1 MHWPRSVGAICQLL
15 ILLTLLLDSGL
26 GALLRWV
33 LQISSLI
40 HPLLAPVKWL
50 LLQGWME
57 VLRGNEHPAP
67 KHPCSTPQV
76 CWNLD
81 TSGLTDGDIK
91 HEETRAAE
99 LHTVD
104 VLPPWH
110 FLAQSWDVTGAQG
123 LMARDGRAGGHCC
136 CCWGVILFILLFGSQ
151 WKITLCVQF
160 VEPWCKEML
169 GKSHTPVHPRKKEKR
184 GRCESAWGVFSVS
197 LFCWFHKSCAH

>member
-67 KHPCSTPQV
+67 KHPCSTPQALLESGHLRLD
-76 CWNLD
+76 WWGHKTRGD
-81 TSGLTDGDIK
+81 TSSRAPHGGCVATVTFFSAVLGCDRCSGTDGPW
-91 HEETRAAE
+91 RASWRS
-99 LHTVD
+99 L
-104 VLPPWH
+104 LLLLRCH
-110 FLAQSWDVTGAQG
+110 FIHFIVWFPVKNHSLRAVCGALVQG
-123 LMARDGRAGGHCC
+123 DAGEKPHPSA
-136 CCWGVILFILLFGSQ
+136 SQ
-151 WKITLCVQF
+151 K
-160 VEPWCKEML
+160 K
-169 GKSHTPVHPRKKEKR
+169 RKKREMR
-184 GRCESAWGVFSVS
+184 IYMESFFCEFV
-197 LFCWFHKSCAH
+197 LLIP